1 MAGGAGIL
9 LVVVSESR
17 KKSSDVKGLCL
28 FREKANKKV
37 TGEAGKW
44 KDAEWHNAACFFS
57 FSFS

>member
-1 MAGGAGIL
+1 M
-9 LVVVSESR
+9 VVSESR